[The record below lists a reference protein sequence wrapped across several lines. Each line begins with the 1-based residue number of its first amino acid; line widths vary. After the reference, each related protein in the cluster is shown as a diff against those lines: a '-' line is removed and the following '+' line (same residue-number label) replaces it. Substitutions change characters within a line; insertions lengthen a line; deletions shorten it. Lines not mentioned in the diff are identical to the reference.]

1 MKLNIL
7 LLVCF
12 LTVCCFEQASLPPGQ
27 PAQLPAREIPA
38 TGSFSEEPITKQVPA
53 LPDDPIE
60 SRDFQGRNAVLEQL
74 LWEEQG
80 AAQSLPPLRE
90 EFEETWLARLL
101 NWVSRTAWG
110 WLDALLASS
119 VGTWDSALW
128 QARLRY
134 AFSWSVLV
142 LVGVGIYYL
151 LKALLARTALSQF
164 REFAEKGMS
173 AAKNLE
179 RHLSSE
185 IKNALNAGD
194 IPRATR
200 LRWKLFLKRKGLSS
214 DVTPYEFF
222 GSFGTSGSALAPPPV
237 QSFNRLMFGGQVAE
251 MEHFHVVDQSLVQLE
266 GPVLVEGSHSHA

>member
-1 MKLNIL
+1 MRPGSLLFGFCVWL
-7 LLVCF
+7 LL
-12 LTVCCFEQASLPPGQ
+12 
-27 PAQLPAREIPA
+27 PAQLPAREIA
-38 TGSFSEEPITKQVPA
+38 ITGSFSEAPITQQVPA
-53 LPDDPIE
+53 LPNDPIE
-60 SRDFQGRNAVLEQL
+60 SRDFQGRNAVLERL
-74 LWEEQG
+74 LREEGG
-80 AAQSLPPLRE
+80 AAQRLPPLRE
-90 EFEETWLARLL
+90 EVEETWLGRLL
-101 NWVSRTAWG
+101 NWVDGILSG
-110 WLDALLASS
+110 WLEALLASS
-119 VGTWDSALW
+119 DGTWDVALW

-151 LKALLARTALSQF
+151 LKALLARTALSHF

-185 IKNALNAGD
+185 IKNALQAGD

-214 DVTPYEFF
+214 HVTPYEFF
-222 GSFGTSGSALAPPPV
+222 GSLGTPDSALALPPV

-251 MEHFHVVDQSLVQLE
+251 REQFQVVDQSLVQLE
-266 GPVLVEGSHSHA
+266 DPVLVEGSHSHA